1 LKQLLIFSVLIVHLI
16 LNSGFSQIGESDS
29 EKFIS
34 FRLLGLTRHL
44 INVQDNAPYF
54 PLKLSENAQYI
65 LNPGLLVC
73 WDKTLARNA
82 DLFWRTVQSIY
93 IDCAIQP
100 AGYFGMMLFK
110 QPMLQWNQLSVGAG
124 FGLGINIRRS
134 WRKYGNPG
142 IQSRLLRN
150 WGNIEGIIGPY
161 SEVEFLFR
169 RSEKLQW
176 VLNIVP
182 AVPVLAFL
190 TTGIRFN
197 L

>member
-1 LKQLLIFSVLIVHLI
+1 MKQLIFFLAFITHLFI
-16 LNSGFSQIGESDS
+16 SSGFSQSSESNSDT
-29 EKFIS
+29 FIS

-54 PLKLSENAQYI
+54 PLKLSKNAQY
-65 LNPGLLVC
+65 LFNPGFLVC
-73 WDKTLARNA
+73 WDKTLASNA

-100 AGYFGMMLFK
+100 AGYFGTMLFK
-110 QPMLQWNQLSVGAG
+110 KPMLQWNQFSVGAG

-134 WRKYGNPG
+134 WRKYSDPE
-142 IQSRLLRN
+142 IKSRLLRN

-161 SEVEFLFR
+161 SEVEFLFWQN
-169 RSEKLQW
+169 EKIQW
-176 VLNIVP
+176 AINIVP

>member
-1 LKQLLIFSVLIVHLI
+1 LKQLHIFSVLIVHLI
-16 LNSGFSQIGESDS
+16 LNNGFSQSS
-29 EKFIS
+29 EINSNKFIS
-34 FRLLGLTRHL
+34 FRILGLTRHL

-54 PLKLSENAQYI
+54 PLKLSKNAQYI

-73 WDKTLARNA
+73 WDKALAGNA

-100 AGYFGMMLFK
+100 AGYFGTMLFK
-110 QPMLQWNQLSVGAG
+110 QPMLQWKQLSFGAG

-134 WRKYGNPG
+134 WRKYGDPG
-142 IQSRLLRN
+142 IQSRLLQS

-161 SEVEFLFR
+161 SEVEFLFWQN
-169 RSEKLQW
+169 EKIQW
-176 VLNIVP
+176 ALNIVP

>member
-1 LKQLLIFSVLIVHLI
+1 LKHILLFPFLII
-16 LNSGFSQIGESDS
+16 NFITISGFSQTAKSGSD
-29 EKFIS
+29 KYIS
-34 FRLLGLTRHL
+34 YRLLGLTCHF
-44 INVQDNAPYF
+44 IDVHDNASYF
-54 PLKLSENAQYI
+54 PLKLSKNAQYI
-65 LNPGLLVC
+65 LNPGFLVC
-73 WDKTLARNA
+73 WDKALASNA

-100 AGYFGMMLFK
+100 AGYLGAMLFK
-110 QPMLQWNQLSVGAG
+110 QPMLRWNQLSFGAG

-134 WRKYGNPG
+134 WRKYGDPG
-142 IQSRLLRN
+142 IQSRLLKS

-161 SEVEFLFR
+161 SEVELLFWQN
-169 RSEKLQW
+169 KKIQW
-176 VLNIVP
+176 AINIVP